1 MRLTLC
7 HMIGM
12 AFLLSMGIGRAQ
24 SSVKA
29 SITIEQNEDRI
40 SIQPV
45 VQNRGALYLSY
56 NYLLLVKKT
65 DVGNNLSINNQ
76 SGKFT
81 LEPGEIKTL
90 SRLQINISKEQ
101 NIKAYLYI
109 RDEEENRLITKDS
122 VEIDNRQASVVKE
135 RSLMNISGVVVDE
148 SKTKMGRD
156 FYDLFYSVYHQYP
169 NKFNFVITITE
180 LPFRGLTSKVQ
191 VNVQQNTI
199 YEFLG
204 NPNEEYIKHQVAVS
218 LSRLSQYAQSNP
230 NVLSY

>member
-12 AFLLSMGIGRAQ
+12 AFLLNMGIGRAQ

-45 VQNRGALYLSY
+45 VQNQGALYVSY

-148 SKTKMGRD
+148 S
-156 FYDLFYSVYHQYP
+156 
-169 NKFNFVITITE
+169 
-180 LPFRGLTSKVQ
+180 
-191 VNVQQNTI
+191 
-199 YEFLG
+199 
-204 NPNEEYIKHQVAVS
+204 
-218 LSRLSQYAQSNP
+218 
-230 NVLSY
+230 